1 MAPATLS
8 SARTPS
14 PSGTTRAQTSHISP
28 ATALPEDVSV
38 VDALVSM
45 PLVYDAVPSY
55 PFLSD
60 EWIAEARRIRED
72 FHDET
77 QAVTNPVR
85 INQVITEVP
94 FGSGDIQSHIDT
106 TSGVLEMDLGHLEHS
121 DVTMTLDYE
130 TAKAIFVDGTREA
143 AMQAF
148 MAGKVRVQGDLTKL
162 IVALQDQGAPL
173 TPSAGELAERI
184 KAITQ

>member
-1 MAPATLS
+1 
-8 SARTPS
+8 
-14 PSGTTRAQTSHISP
+14 
-28 ATALPEDVSV
+28 
-38 VDALVSM
+38 
-45 PLVYDAVPSY
+45 VPTY

-72 FHDET
+72 LHDDSQT
-77 QAVTNPVR
+77 VDNPVR

-94 FGSGDIQSHIDT
+94 FGSGEIRSHIDT
-106 TSGVLEMDLGHLEHS
+106 TSGALEMELGHLDGP

-162 IVALQDQGAPL
+162 IVAMQDQNAPL
-173 TPSAGELAERI
+173 TPSAGELAQRI
-184 KAITQ
+184 KAITE

>member
-1 MAPATLS
+1 MV
-8 SARTPS
+8 
-14 PSGTTRAQTSHISP
+14 
-28 ATALPEDVSV
+28 E
-38 VDALVSM
+38 LVASM
-45 PLVYDAVPSY
+45 HVVYDAVPSY

-60 EWIAEARRIRED
+60 EWIAEARLIRED
-72 FHDET
+72 FRDET
-77 QAVTNPVR
+77 QLVTNPVR

-94 FGSGDIQSHIDT
+94 FATGDIQSHIDT
-106 TSGVLEMDLGHLEHS
+106 SSGALEMDLGHLENP
-121 DVTMTLDYE
+121 DVTMTLDYP

-162 IVALQDQGAPL
+162 IVALQDQAAPL

-184 KAITQ
+184 QAITE